1 MAQFVHYRKDPAAGG
16 IMINGEVLVS
26 QAQVIAVYDTNSNI
40 HLESP
45 LDIVIEVADGTIDLE
60 DNVPANY
67 VLNAAGNG
75 FDLRWAG
82 KTKAEQIDLEIELMR
97 EQRALENKASLKS
110 YVRMIATER
119 IEKLEGS
126 DMWKIEKAKGQDMI
140 YGGNSRTLA
149 IYQAIEDV
157 RKANNDKC
165 DEIDALSGA
174 PAIEAYNPE
183 Y

>member
-1 MAQFVHYRKDPAAGG
+1 MTKVFLVYGHYDDK
-16 IMINGEVLVS
+16 S
-26 QAQVIAVYDTNSNI
+26 F
-40 HLESP
+40 
-45 LDIVIEVADGTIDLE
+45 
-60 DNVPANY
+60 
-67 VLNAAGNG
+67 NAAIKNT
-75 FDLRWAG
+75 F
-82 KTKAEQIDLEIELMR
+82 IE
-97 EQRALENKASLKS
+97 
-110 YVRMIATER
+110 T
-119 IEKLEGS
+119 
-126 DMWKIEKAKGQDMI
+126 AKGQDMI